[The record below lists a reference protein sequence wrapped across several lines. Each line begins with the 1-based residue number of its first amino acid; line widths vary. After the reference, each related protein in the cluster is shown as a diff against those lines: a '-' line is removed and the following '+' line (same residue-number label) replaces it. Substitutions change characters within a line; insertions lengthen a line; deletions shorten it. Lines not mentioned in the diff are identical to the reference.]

1 MNASAVKPHAP
12 FAGAD
17 PPECAIVGRVA
28 PTLKTNECGPLACFS
43 VMARPGFLGCNET
56 GDRWAAEQQERE
68 GDPVSYEHITCDLDG
83 PIMTVTLNRPD
94 RLNAYTGQMGTEI
107 AQAFERADGD
117 DNVRAIIVTGAGRA
131 FCAGAD
137 VSGGAASFDTSG
149 KHGAGVFASPK
160 QSGGRFVEAIFNC
173 RKPSIAAINGPAVGV
188 GITMTLPMD
197 VRIAARGAKIGF
209 IFARRGLVPEA
220 GSAWFLPKL
229 VGLPQALRW
238 CLSGRTFDADEAS
251 DGGLVSEVVDPSE
264 LLNRAREIAR
274 EMTEATSAVSVALT
288 RQMLWRF
295 AGAPA
300 PFELLDIDKP
310 MSIERGGH
318 ADVREGVQAFLE
330 KRPPSFPGKVSQD
343 MPSQYPWWQ
352 DQS

>member
-1 MNASAVKPHAP
+1 MLFRS
-12 FAGAD
+12 
-17 PPECAIVGRVA
+17 
-28 PTLKTNECGPLACFS
+28 
-43 VMARPGFLGCNET
+43 
-56 GDRWAAEQQERE
+56 
-68 GDPVSYEHITCDLDG
+68 
-83 PIMTVTLNRPD
+83 
-94 RLNAYTGQMGTEI
+94 
-107 AQAFERADGD
+107 
-117 DNVRAIIVTGAGRA
+117 
-131 FCAGAD
+131 
-137 VSGGAASFDTSG
+137 

-229 VGLPQALRW
+229 VGLPQSLRW
-238 CLSGRTFDADEAS
+238 CLSGRTFDADEAKA
-251 DGGLVSEVVDPSE
+251 GGLVSEVVEPAE
-264 LLNRAREIAR
+264 LLARAKEIAR
-274 EMTEATSAVSVALT
+274 EMTDATSAVAIALT

-300 PFELLDIDKP
+300 PFDLLDIDKP

-318 ADVREGVQAFLE
+318 ADVREGVAAFLE

-343 MPSQYPWWQ
+343 MPSQYPWWEPKA
-352 DQS
+352 